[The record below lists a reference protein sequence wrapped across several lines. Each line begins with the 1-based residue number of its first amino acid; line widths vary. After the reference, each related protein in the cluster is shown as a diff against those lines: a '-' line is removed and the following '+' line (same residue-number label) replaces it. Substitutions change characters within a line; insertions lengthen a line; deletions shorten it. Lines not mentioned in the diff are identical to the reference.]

1 MHANNNIIRYGRNS
15 FSLLLLFL
23 CALLAGSCTTDGER
37 NSTAYSL
44 LVQADSAYV
53 RGNYAKADSLMELC
67 NEEMFANSKPASMYY
82 HLLSLEQRFVADRLE
97 EDDFSLADSL
107 CRYYRGSNSV
117 EEYSKALLFLGDIYV
132 TLKDYPSALNHYLEA
147 SDLAVP
153 IPVRCWAAQCEGD
166 LYYQQEMF
174 DECKT
179 PYRQFYHLAVA
190 DKDTFRM
197 ARAALRMGAVY
208 TIEDNVDST
217 IIALN
222 EAIKW
227 SNSLPFI
234 NDISVYAQYR
244 LCDIYIQL
252 GEFDRALDLM
262 PRDSLNNRNWAYWHL
277 GQNHLD
283 SAKAYFLELLKTR
296 NIYGQASYL
305 RILSQIEMQQNHS
318 ADAYHY
324 ASLYEQLEDSIKV
337 LSQEEDTRKMNVRYK
352 VNRICKERDEMAQQ
366 QQITFITLIF
376 LSGVSVLIISLLYFM
391 WKSKVRRVSQELMQ
405 ERLLRKE
412 EESHYRLST
421 KNLEENEAKIK
432 ILQEQLNQA
441 KIKNDATEITKL
453 TLEEKALAAEN
464 LSIEA
469 ERCRSEFLIKQLKA
483 KPLYVHIK
491 THAGDDKFYLT
502 DEEWKQLGNDID
514 EAYNQFS
521 SRLLSVIAV
530 SELEMHICYL
540 IKLGV
545 APKDMATML
554 FKSRNAITMTRQ
566 RLYKKITHKNG
577 TAKQLDEYILA
588 F

>member
-1 MHANNNIIRYGRNS
+1 
-15 FSLLLLFL
+15 
-23 CALLAGSCTTDGER
+23 
-37 NSTAYSL
+37 
-44 LVQADSAYV
+44 
-53 RGNYAKADSLMELC
+53 
-67 NEEMFANSKPASMYY
+67 
-82 HLLSLEQRFVADRLE
+82 
-97 EDDFSLADSL
+97 
-107 CRYYRGSNSV
+107 
-117 EEYSKALLFLGDIYV
+117 
-132 TLKDYPSALNHYLEA
+132 
-147 SDLAVP
+147 
-153 IPVRCWAAQCEGD
+153 
-166 LYYQQEMF
+166 
-174 DECKT
+174 
-179 PYRQFYHLAVA
+179 
-190 DKDTFRM
+190 
-197 ARAALRMGAVY
+197 
-208 TIEDNVDST
+208 
-217 IIALN
+217 
-222 EAIKW
+222 
-227 SNSLPFI
+227 
-234 NDISVYAQYR
+234 
-244 LCDIYIQL
+244 
-252 GEFDRALDLM
+252 
-262 PRDSLNNRNWAYWHL
+262 
-277 GQNHLD
+277 
-283 SAKAYFLELLKTR
+283 
-296 NIYGQASYL
+296 
-305 RILSQIEMQQNHS
+305 
-318 ADAYHY
+318 
-324 ASLYEQLEDSIKV
+324 
-337 LSQEEDTRKMNVRYK
+337 MNVRYK